1 MSNAGQDAVERRD
14 AYHWRL
20 FGTGLSFAV
29 FGLFGLVLGLL
40 TLPVLRLLPGGP
52 QQRQTRARA
61 TIAWCF
67 RCFIGLMQTLG
78 VITYEIT
85 GGERLGRPGQL
96 IVANHPS
103 LIDVVFLIG
112 FTPGT
117 NCIVKQALWQN
128 PFVRGVVSAARYIS
142 NRTTGQM
149 IGEAVA
155 ALEQGQSLIMF
166 PEGTRTRPGQTVDFH
181 RGAANVA
188 VKSARTVT
196 PVYIWVRPTTLTK
209 ADQWYQVPSRRPHWR
224 LIVGDDL
231 ELPALRGSDDA
242 PAASRRFNAV
252 LRETFEKELARGDA

>member
-1 MSNAGQDAVERRD
+1 MGQSATVRRD
-14 AYHWRL
+14 AYYWRL

-40 TLPVLRLLPGGP
+40 ALPFLRLLPGRP
-52 QQRQTRARA
+52 QQRQARARA

-67 RCFIGLMQTLG
+67 RCFIGLMRTLG

-117 NCIVKQALWQN
+117 NCVVKHALWRN
-128 PFVRGVVSAARYIS
+128 LFVRDVVSAARYIS
-142 NRTTGQM
+142 NRTTGEM
-149 IGEAVA
+149 IREASAV
-155 ALEQGQSLIMF
+155 LEQGQSLIMF
-166 PEGTRTRPGQTVDFH
+166 PEGTRTRPGQPMHFH

-196 PVYIWVRPTTLTK
+196 PVYIRVRPTTLTK
-209 ADQWYQVPSRRPHWR
+209 AEQWYQVPPGRPHWR
-224 LIVGDDL
+224 LKVGDDL
-231 ELPALRGSDDA
+231 ELPALRREDDA

-252 LRETFEKELARGDA
+252 MRDAFEKELARGDA